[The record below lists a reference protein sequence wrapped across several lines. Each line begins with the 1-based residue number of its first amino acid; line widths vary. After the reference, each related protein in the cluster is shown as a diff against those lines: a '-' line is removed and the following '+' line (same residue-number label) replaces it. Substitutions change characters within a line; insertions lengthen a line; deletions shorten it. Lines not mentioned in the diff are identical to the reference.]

1 MQRQSRTS
9 CSLRCASSLG
19 PHMLGRILGNVGGTA
34 VPVVPAT
41 LVQAADSTRGLAAG
55 CMRDRAE
62 ACTLARAV
70 ACTPAQAAECMLVLE
85 EVSTLGLGVDSM
97 PALGVESIL
106 ARLQMMATKVHGG
119 LASREPKAANGP
131 GRTVLTEPC
140 LAFRKRSTL
149 PSGGPS
155 PACGP
160 GGPLMSNVRQR
171 NRISRDERACAAGNE
186 RTNAQIHLQPDAL
199 LP

>member
-1 MQRQSRTS
+1 MQRRSKTS
-9 CSLRCASSLG
+9 CSPRCASSLG
-19 PHMLGRILGNVGGTA
+19 PHMLGRMLGNVGGTA

-55 CMRDRAE
+55 CMRDRVE

-70 ACTPAQAAECMLVLE
+70 VWTQAQAGECMLVLE

-131 GRTVLTEPC
+131 GRTVPTELLSC
-140 LAFRKRSTL
+140 LFESALTL
-149 PSGGPS
+149 PSSGPF
-155 PACGP
+155 PACGL
-160 GGPLMSNVRQR
+160 GAARVKRSAAKSYWQGRASMYRRQ
-171 NRISRDERACAAGNE
+171 
-186 RTNAQIHLQPDAL
+186 
-199 LP
+199 

>member
-9 CSLRCASSLG
+9 CSPRCACSLG
-19 PHMLGRILGNVGGTA
+19 PHMLGNVGGTA

-41 LVQAADSTRGLAAG
+41 LVQAADSTRGLAGG

-131 GRTVLTEPC
+131 GRIVLTETLSC
-140 LAFRKRSTL
+140 FFESALTL
-149 PSGGPS
+149 PSSVPS
-155 PACGP
+155 LACGL
-160 GGPLMSNVRQR
+160 GGPLMLNVRQR
-171 NRISRDERACAAGNE
+171 NRIGKDERACAGGNE
-186 RTNAQIHLQPDAL
+186 RTNTQIHLQLDAL

>member
-19 PHMLGRILGNVGGTA
+19 PHMLGRILRNVGGTA

-41 LVQAADSTRGLAAG
+41 LVQAADSTRGL
-55 CMRDRAE
+55 AE

-85 EVSTLGLGVDSM
+85 EVSTLG
-97 PALGVESIL
+97 LGVESIL

-131 GRTVLTEPC
+131 GRTVLTETLSC
-140 LAFRKRSTL
+140 LSKALNASIRRPLSGLRPRRAAHVKRSAAK
-149 PSGGPS
+149 SYKQG
-155 PACGP
+155 
-160 GGPLMSNVRQR
+160 
-171 NRISRDERACAAGNE
+171 RARMCSW
-186 RTNAQIHLQPDAL
+186 Q
-199 LP
+199 

>member
-19 PHMLGRILGNVGGTA
+19 PHMLGRILRNVGGTA

-62 ACTLARAV
+62 ACTLARAA

-119 LASREPKAANGP
+119 LASREPKAANGS
-131 GRTVLTEPC
+131 GRTVLTETLSC
-140 LAFRKRSTL
+140 LSKALNASIRRPLSGLRPRRAAHVKRSAAK
-149 PSGGPS
+149 SYKQG
-155 PACGP
+155 
-160 GGPLMSNVRQR
+160 
-171 NRISRDERACAAGNE
+171 RARMCSW
-186 RTNAQIHLQPDAL
+186 Q
-199 LP
+199 

>member
-9 CSLRCASSLG
+9 CSRRCASSLG
-19 PHMLGRILGNVGGTA
+19 PHMLGKMLGNVGGIA
-34 VPVVPAT
+34 VPVAPAT
-41 LVQAADSTRGLAAG
+41 LVQAADFTRDLAAG

-85 EVSTLGLGVDSM
+85 EVSTLGLGVDCM

-106 ARLQMMATKVHGG
+106 ARHQMMATKVHGG

-131 GRTVLTEPC
+131 GRTVLTETLSC
-140 LAFRKRSTL
+140 LFEIALTL
-149 PSGGPS
+149 SSNGPS
-155 PACGP
+155 PAGRPRRAAHVERSAAKSYWQGRASMCR
-160 GGPLMSNVRQR
+160 RQ
-171 NRISRDERACAAGNE
+171 
-186 RTNAQIHLQPDAL
+186 
-199 LP
+199 